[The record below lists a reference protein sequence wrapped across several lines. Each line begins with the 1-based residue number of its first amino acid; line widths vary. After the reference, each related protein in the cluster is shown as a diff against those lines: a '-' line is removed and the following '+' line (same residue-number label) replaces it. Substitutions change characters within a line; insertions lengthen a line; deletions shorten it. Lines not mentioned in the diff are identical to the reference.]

1 MSLDCVTVAVGRG
14 ADGGFGTTGNPSPND
29 YAFALTGGGGVSRGF
44 TAFDEW
50 EEKTYTVEVSDGIM
64 LDGLG
69 LDGLDADDFEGI
81 CDGCECCCCDCND
94 D

>member
-1 MSLDCVTVAVGRG
+1 MDNEISLAGSISFAFTTVMILKALGNFVSSMYRSARARECLIINSAAV
-14 ADGGFGTTGNPSPND
+14 A
-29 YAFALTGGGGVSRGF
+29 A
-44 TAFDEW
+44 
-50 EEKTYTVEVSDGIM
+50 TVEVSDGIM